1 MKKFQLAALFCL
13 CLILLTGCSMPADK
27 VEDYVDQAQEIQDS
41 TAAQNPDTSDQDSDS
56 DSTDQDLTS
65 ANILDKKWQLTELN
79 GVAIDAEKAPYFQL
93 SSDSKITGFAGC
105 NNFFGTYEIEQPL
118 QVKFS
123 DLGSTMMFCPD
134 SSQLELDFLALLTKV
149 DNFSLSQDGLELSL
163 NKARM
168 APLARFS
175 LAE

>member
-1 MKKFQLAALFCL
+1 MKKFQLAALSCL
-13 CLILLTGCSMPADK
+13 CLILLSGCSSPVDK
-27 VEDYVDQAQEIQDS
+27 VEDYIDQAQEIQDS
-41 TAAQNPDTSDQDSDS
+41 ATDQNSDS
-56 DSTDQDLTS
+56 DLTDADLTS

-105 NNFFGTYEIEQPL
+105 NNFFGTYEIQQPL

-134 SSQLELDFLALLTKV
+134 SSQLELDFLALFTKV